1 MIEKICVVCV
11 VGWWGGE
18 NCGVKVVVN
27 VDWVF
32 GWVCMVCVL
41 FGYRWC
47 VEGVVGWVLECDGDF
62 GYVDELVVCG

>member
-1 MIEKICVVCV
+1 M
-11 VGWWGGE
+11 
-18 NCGVKVVVN
+18 KVVVN